1 MVFLGSEALAA
12 GAVTRHQ
19 LTHHHE
25 MLHRDVYIARG
36 AELTPSDKARAA
48 WLWSR
53 RRAVVAGLSAA
64 ALHGCKWIDAAEP
77 AELNQRSQH
86 KVAGIMLHCERLD
99 SAEIG
104 VVHGIPATT
113 PARTAFDPGRRRG
126 PVSAVL
132 RLDAL
137 LQATT
142 LTVTDV
148 RALIGSHGGARGVV
162 QLRHV
167 LALADDGAESPQ
179 ETRLRLVL
187 TKAGMRPSRT
197 QIEVYDEYRFIGRL
211 DMGWPEWKVG
221 VQYDG
226 AQHWTDPP
234 PARTGHRTGCAV
246 PGTGVAD
253 HPGGC
258 RSAAA
263 PSTDDNP
270 PRARRSGRRRGTP
283 SVAQYE
289 EDGEISGKS
298 RHLVQTRAEK
308 PSARTSARA

>member
-19 LTHHHE
+19 LSHHHE
-25 MLHRDVYIARG
+25 MLHRDVYVARG
-36 AELTPSDKARAA
+36 FELTPVDKARAA

-53 RRAVVAGLSAA
+53 RRGVAAGLSAA

-86 KVAGIMLHCERLD
+86 KVAGIVLHCERLD
-99 SAEIG
+99 AAEIS
-104 VVHGIPATT
+104 VVQGIPATT
-113 PARTAFDPGRRRG
+113 PARTAFDLGRRRG

-132 RLDAL
+132 RVDAL
-137 LQATT
+137 LQATK
-142 LTVTDV
+142 LALTDV
-148 RALIGSHGGARGVV
+148 HALIGSHGGARGVV
-162 QLRHV
+162 QLRYV

-226 AQHWTDPP
+226 AQHWTDPRQR
-234 PARTGHRTGCAV
+234 AWDIEQDSRYRELGWRIIRV
-246 PGTGVAD
+246 DAD
-253 HPGGC
+253 LL
-258 RSAAA
+258 
-263 PSTDDNP
+263 
-270 PRARRSGRRRGTP
+270 RRR
-283 SVAQYE
+283 Q
-289 EDGEISGKS
+289 
-298 RHLVQTRAEK
+298 QTITRRVRADLDAAGAPEQLPNMK
-308 PSARTSARA
+308 KMARFLGNLAI

>member
-19 LTHHHE
+19 LSHHHE

-36 AELTPSDKARAA
+36 AELTPIDKARAA

-99 SAEIG
+99 SAEIS

-113 PARTAFDPGRRRG
+113 PARTAFDLGRRRG
-126 PVSAVL
+126 PVGAVM
-132 RLDAL
+132 RVDAL
-137 LQATT
+137 LQATG

-148 RALIGSHGGARGVV
+148 GALIGSHGGARGVV

-226 AQHWTDPP
+226 AQHWTDP
-234 PARTGHRTGCAV
+234 RQ
-246 PGTGVAD
+246 
-253 HPGGC
+253 
-258 RSAAA
+258 
-263 PSTDDNP
+263 
-270 PRARRSGRRRGTP
+270 RARDIEQDARYRELGWRIIRVDADLLRRRQLTIIRRVRGDLDAAGAP
-283 SVAQYE
+283 HPLPNM
-289 EDGEISGKS
+289 K
-298 RHLVQTRAEK
+298 K
-308 PSARTSARA
+308 MARFLGNLAI